1 MERSDVVLRFS
12 GGHTGCECTEDGDPF
27 RNCCY
32 TSADTHDVSTGNST
46 GPLQNSSDTAGVH
59 ISHLQSELC
68 TAPVNTQRTALLS
81 RSSLNEPFGFAL
93 QTYVFKRGASGI
105 RERITYID
113 YVRESSIAADG
124 GVQKGDVVVAVNGI
138 PVLTESHKGLIEL
151 MSSQLNLHLVLVYQ
165 DIARILAL
173 SVRSLQLQYI
183 LAEKYILLEQIDME
197 EASILNGSA
206 GSLSTDLRRARWLSV
221 CRSIS
226 KSLNVCRKF
235 LGKGSKPVLCRLH
248 GEPDLGLLH
257 ISASF
262 PHLRMTSSGPPPT
275 SPSKPGS
282 FSDRYDKFIAQW
294 PKVHTLHR
302 MVVDGSRWCFSDIKT
317 YLRIKRELSSKVK
330 TLADLSMAELEVL
343 VQMPIELPRVA
354 VTAVLI
360 PLPFGFYVVGFAI
373 IFFPRLVLTR
383 HFWSD
388 VQRKEF
394 FQIDVARSMTNSAFL
409 LGIVGNPASVE
420 GLRLPNVEELRG
432 DVLIALSAIHSM
444 YPFPGIRRR
453 FQQRCKAMR
462 QLDKVVG
469 ANIGSL
475 TARQLHFH
483 LFIRRIS
490 NTGNSEAEMRRI
502 LKSWLEFTKNLDD
515 AAYLCAPVF
524 FNRRT

>member
-1 MERSDVVLRFS
+1 MLTRRFL
-12 GGHTGCECTEDGDPF
+12 DQRMF
-27 RNCCY
+27 
-32 TSADTHDVSTGNST
+32 
-46 GPLQNSSDTAGVH
+46 SSCKDFW
-59 ISHLQSELC
+59 
-68 TAPVNTQRTALLS
+68 S
-81 RSSLNEPFGFAL
+81 R
-93 QTYVFKRGASGI
+93 
-105 RERITYID
+105 
-113 YVRESSIAADG
+113 
-124 GVQKGDVVVAVNGI
+124 
-138 PVLTESHKGLIEL
+138 
-151 MSSQLNLHLVLVYQ
+151 
-165 DIARILAL
+165 
-173 SVRSLQLQYI
+173 
-183 LAEKYILLEQIDME
+183 
-197 EASILNGSA
+197 
-206 GSLSTDLRRARWLSV
+206 
-221 CRSIS
+221 
-226 KSLNVCRKF
+226 
-235 LGKGSKPVLCRLH
+235 
-248 GEPDLGLLH
+248 DLGLLH